1 MAAFL
6 VFLSLLAPL
15 SIPGS
20 AASSGYSVVTNANA
34 TRTVSWNLSD
44 PSAFALDNVTVGE
57 GARLS
62 WLPQQLAWSG
72 GTDFATNGT
81 LDANLTASSEGL
93 QLLANATNHIPD
105 GNFSAQGNW
114 TYTNA
119 PSNTVT
125 ADWERF
131 LGDAILGHTSGTT
144 QVLWDSMDT
153 TGNWSISLSDSN
165 CTVSLSTSSTGQK
178 QGAAMTVM
186 NVTVPSASPC
196 QYAGLQRKVSPVDW
210 AGYDTL
216 LIWVRLSSSI
226 NVTFNISAVNGVQ
239 QYWTSPVHLVQG
251 WQEIPVDLG
260 QLGANLTALYTV
272 TLLFS
277 PGPTSGPTAFS
288 VDLDAIRLANLV
300 TFNGTATVTQA
311 FSKGDST
318 SPSSGTA
325 VLSVDWQTTNATSV
339 NFVGAT
345 ITLAGPYSNF
355 VHYLPARQVGVWNHD
370 AMDVSSV
377 VAPAGQYHVW
387 LNLTVAANTTY
398 AIDARMRFD
407 NASLLF
413 PDRRNGTY
421 VSRVLD
427 LGAVNNLTAVSLG
440 LTLPPGTSANV
451 TLLGSLSATPAPS
464 NWSLQAS
471 WNASGTYLLGNAT
484 ATALRLVAVLNTTN
498 ASLTPTFASFGVQGQ
513 HRAASGSLT
522 TLPFLAGP
530 SFLFWRALIA
540 SVDGAAPPAANV
552 TFWINDSAPWV
563 QVVPGGNL
571 TTLTSATVQLRVLLT
586 TSLGSYTP
594 VLRSLSLT
602 YDFLGPL
609 THVSLG
615 PANRTVLSGAA
626 LQFTARALDSG
637 GHANDSVS
645 FLWSTDDP
653 GGSVSATGLFR
664 AGEPGPYNVTA
675 TALVPGLSL
684 SASVSVTVLPVSAA
698 FPLDALLLSI
708 GGIAAAAVAGYA
720 AFELFVRRR
729 FAVDDIFLISRD
741 GRLMSHHT
749 RRLLPSQDGDILSG
763 MLTAINSFVRDSW
776 REENGH
782 VRRFDFG
789 GKTTLIERGEHVF
802 LAAVY
807 SGRPPGWAARDLKA
821 FVADLEERLGAA
833 FEKWDGSPEDLH
845 NLRQVMDRFVQRL
858 RYRRG
863 RVWNGLS
870 A

>member
-1 MAAFL
+1 ML
-6 VFLSLLAPL
+6 VLGLLLPL
-15 SIPGS
+15 PFSGV
-20 AASSGYSVVTNANA
+20 AVGSGYSVVTNANA

-62 WLPQQLAWSG
+62 WQPQQIAWSG
-72 GTDFATNGT
+72 GTDFAANGT
-81 LDANLTASSEGL
+81 LDANLTAPSDGL

-105 GNFSAQGNW
+105 GSFSARGNW
-114 TYTNA
+114 TYANGSA
-119 PSNTVT
+119 DAVT
-125 ADWERF
+125 AAWEPVP
-131 LGDAILGHTSGTT
+131 GDAILGHTSSST
-144 QVLWDSMDT
+144 QVLWDSLDALNPYT
-153 TGNWSISLSDSN
+153 NWSSQQLGGP
-165 CTVSLSTSSTGQK
+165 CTITLSTITAGQK
-178 QGAAMTVM
+178 QGSGMMVM
-186 NVTVPSASPC
+186 NVSVPSTNYC
-196 QYAGLQRKVSPVDW
+196 QFAALQNNAAAINWTGYGVLLLWINLVD
-210 AGYDTL
+210 GTTL
-216 LIWVRLSSSI
+216 S
-226 NVTFNISAVNGVQ
+226 FNMSAYSGAQV
-239 QYWTSPVHLVQG
+239 YWTRSRALVPG
-251 WQEIPVDLG
+251 WQEISVNLS
-260 QLGANLTALYTV
+260 QLGPNLSSLSQV
-272 TLLFS
+272 RLLFAAS
-277 PGPTSGPTAFS
+277 PWSNFT
-288 VDLDAIRLANLV
+288 VDLDAIRLANV
-300 TFNGTATVTQA
+300 VEFNTTAAVSQTFAKT
-311 FSKGDST
+311 ST
-318 SPSSGTA
+318 SPSPGTA
-325 VLSVDWQTTNATSV
+325 LLSVGWQTVNTTGASSV
-339 NFVGAT
+339 AGTV
-345 ITLAGPYSNF
+345 TLAGPSATL
-355 VHYLPARQVGVWNHD
+355 VRDLPPGPAGAWNHD
-370 AMDVSSV
+370 SVDVSSV

-407 NASLLF
+407 NASLVF

-421 VSRVLD
+421 MSKVLD
-427 LGAVNNLTAVSLG
+427 LGVVNNLTVVSLG
-440 LTLPPGTSANV
+440 LTLPQGTSANV
-451 TLLGSLSATPAPS
+451 TLFGSVSAPPAPT
-464 NWSLQAS
+464 NWSFQVS
-471 WNASGTYLLGNAT
+471 WDASGTYLLGSAT
-484 ATALRLVAVLNTTN
+484 ARTLRLVAVLNTTN
-498 ASLTPTFASFGVQGQ
+498 ASLSPTFASFGVQTQ

-522 TLPFLAGP
+522 TLPITADA
-530 SFLFWRALIA
+530 SFLFWRTFNV
-540 SVDGAAPPAANV
+540 STEVAPPPTANV
-552 TFWINDSAPWV
+552 TFWLNDSARWV
-563 QVVPGGNL
+563 RVVPGDNL
-571 TTLTSATVQLRVLLT
+571 TAFAAPTIQLRVVLS

-594 VLRSLSLT
+594 VLRALSLT

-615 PANRTVLSGAA
+615 PTNRTVVSGAS
-626 LQFTARALDSG
+626 LQFAARALDAG

-664 AGEPGPYNVTA
+664 AGEAGTYNVTA

-684 SASVSVTVLPVSAA
+684 FASVSVTVLPASAA

-720 AFELFVRRR
+720 AFELLVRRR

-807 SGRPPGWAARDLKA
+807 SGRVPGWAARDLKA
-821 FVADLEERLGAA
+821 FVRDLEQRFGAA

-858 RYRRG
+858 RYRRR